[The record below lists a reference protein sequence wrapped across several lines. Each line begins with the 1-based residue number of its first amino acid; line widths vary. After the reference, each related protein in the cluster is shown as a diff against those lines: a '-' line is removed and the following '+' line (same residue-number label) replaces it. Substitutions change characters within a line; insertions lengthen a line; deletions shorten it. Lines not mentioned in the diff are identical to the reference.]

1 MRENE
6 VDEDEILE
14 YVNLDFIKFIFN
26 KKRQAKLKNNYNFY
40 SSKKFQEVSF

>member
-26 KKRQAKLKNNYNFY
+26 KKKTSKAKK
-40 SSKKFQEVSF
+40 